1 MSSSINIGIAGLGT
15 IGCGVVNNLL
25 RNQESLK
32 EKYGIDFE
40 IIGVSA
46 SNKTK
51 IRSINLEDFNWYDD
65 PIDLAKDK
73 NIDLVIP
80 FGSRQELEQTIELY
94 SPDILLVGGDWRD
107 GDVVGREYAKEVRF
121 FNRVGGYST
130 TDIIDNIVNKYN
142 NVGRYL

>member
-1 MSSSINIGIAGLGT
+1 MITVWTNGCFDILHPGHMELFKIAKSLGDRLIVGLDTDEKVRKDKGSNRPINSLDFRKSM
-15 IGCGVVNNLL
+15 L
-25 RNQESLK
+25 ES
-32 EKYGIDFE
+32 
-40 IIGVSA
+40 
-46 SNKTK
+46 N
-51 IRSINLEDFNWYDD
+51 
-65 PIDLAKDK
+65 K

-121 FNRVGGYST
+121 FNRVGRYST

>member
-15 IGCGVVNNLL
+15 IGCGVINNLL

-32 EKYGIDFE
+32 EKYGLDFE

-51 IRSINLEDFNWYDD
+51 KRSIYLENFNWYDD

-73 NIDLVIP
+73 NIDLVI
-80 FGSRQELEQTIELY
+80 E
-94 SPDILLVGGDWRD
+94 LVGGEKGIAYDLAIETINNKK
-107 GDVVGREYAKEVRF
+107 GFITANKALLSTNGKILSELSCKINVF
-121 FNRVGGYST
+121 FGY
-130 TDIIDNIVNKYN
+130 
-142 NVGRYL
+142 